1 MKPII
6 NNRGRSHLPLILLLA
21 ILFLIS
27 GITINAFSETSKG
40 LQSTGAITNSTEPL
54 AEKNER
60 ILNQLNKKR
69 QQYYKKKNELVSRHD
84 SELKQL
90 KDKKTVLNK
99 KIGDAKKEISSL
111 QKNLKNSQDRLLYV
125 KRIQQIIAIGLYPLG
140 LFLSTDTLA
149 LFLYIFFPL
158 TILNGCIYLYF
169 RERSFFLLRKKAIL
183 ITAGLLLFLFLIPAL
198 AQGAT
203 SEQSDPLIDKLEKCE
218 QIMSLTDLQRIIKRL
233 ESAESQKGKI
243 ISLPETTTR
252 NPILKP
258 LNKVKVGFPSY
269 YITLAAF
276 YFEDNRKGMA
286 VDAIKKIYD
295 RHSYFLD
302 QAQIPFATN
311 GIKFL
316 LEQEQIESASQAIPK
331 VLPYIKDVSVLLDLA
346 DFLDKAH
353 MDKSARQT
361 LQKAINIASNPD
373 ELITLSRFLIKKDR
387 LEDAIR
393 STGKAIKFTKDLS
406 KLIEI
411 ITFSMENGMEDIVTT
426 GINKSIRLTRTLEE
440 YFLMVDF
447 LLKNNRLEQ
456 AANILSHAINSIKK
470 DRKGYAEQLL
480 KLADMALQRKLYEQA
495 VNAVEKL
502 SIYLGIN
509 AFDYNIN
516 APEILPYKNPLPANK
531 NIALPTYY
539 GILQQKSGFMDTA
552 ETAYRNSIDHQLNR
566 IIDSFGF
573 DMKANLNDFY
583 YLWNLYAMKDN
594 YDILSKM
601 DFIYSLLENQ
611 YLTNIETVHTSRIEE
626 ERKIISELEEKYK
639 SHLQEMKKIKQE
651 KSKVV
656 IASFLHPARSLSL
669 LSLIIILL
677 IGCSI
682 KATQHAKKLS
692 LYKTYG
698 FISKFIECIG
708 WVDILKVVNIP
719 VGILTIFIAQAMQIF
734 QRHEQYTEKIFNLN
748 SIGTNFTTRTDEES
762 ISKEVEPS
770 KLS

>member
-1 MKPII
+1 M
-6 NNRGRSHLPLILLLA
+6 PLILFLV
-21 ILFLIS
+21 IIFLIS

-40 LQSTGAITNSTEPL
+40 LQSTEAITNSTEPL
-54 AEKNER
+54 AGKNDQ
-60 ILNQLNKKR
+60 ILKQLNNKR

-84 SELKQL
+84 SEIKQL

-111 QKNLKNSQDRLLYV
+111 QNNLQKSQDHFLYV
-125 KRIQQIIAIGLYPLG
+125 ARIQKVIAIGLYPLG
-140 LFLSTDTLA
+140 LIFTLSIFEALSSTDTLS

-169 RERSFFLLRKKAIL
+169 RERSLFLRKKKAIL
-183 ITAGLLLFLFLIPAL
+183 IAAGILLILFFMPAF
-198 AQGAT
+198 ASGAT
-203 SEQSDPLIDKLEKCE
+203 SEQPDPLIDKLEKCE

-243 ISLPETTTR
+243 ISLPEMTVR

-258 LNKVKVGFPSY
+258 LNKVNVGTPSY
-269 YITLAAF
+269 YFTLAAF

-295 RHSYFLD
+295 HHSYFAD
-302 QAQIPFATN
+302 KEQIPFATN

-346 DFLDKAH
+346 DFLEKAH
-353 MDKSARQT
+353 MDKSARET
-361 LQKAINIASNPD
+361 LQKAINIASDPD
-373 ELITLSRFLIKKDR
+373 ELINLSRFLIKKDR
-387 LEDAIR
+387 LEDAIQ
-393 STGKAIKFTKDLS
+393 STGKAIKITKDLS

-411 ITFSMENGMEDIVTT
+411 ITFSMENGMEDIVTA
-426 GINKSIRLTRTLEE
+426 GINKSIRLAGTPEE

-456 AANILSHAINSIKK
+456 AANTLSQAIDSIKK
-470 DRKGYAEQLL
+470 DSKGYAEQLL

-509 AFDYNIN
+509 AFDYNIK
-516 APEILPYKNPLPANK
+516 APEILPYKDPLPTNK

-539 GILQQKSGFMDTA
+539 GILQQKSGFMDKA
-552 ETAYRNSIDHQLNR
+552 EISYRNSIVHQLNG
-566 IIDSFGF
+566 IIDGFGF
-573 DMKANLNDFY
+573 DVKANLNDFY
-583 YLWNLYAMKDN
+583 YLWKLYAMKDSN
-594 YDILSKM
+594 DILSKM

-611 YLTNIETVHTSRIEE
+611 YLTNIETMHTSRIEE
-626 ERKIISELEEKYK
+626 EREIINELDEKYK
-639 SHLQEMKKIKQE
+639 SHLQEIKKLNQE
-651 KSKVV
+651 NFKVS
-656 IASFLHPARSLSL
+656 IASFLHSARSLSL

-682 KATQHAKKLS
+682 KAAQHAKKLS
-692 LYKTYG
+692 SYKSYG
-698 FISKFIECIG
+698 FIGKFIECIG

-719 VGILTIFIAQAMQIF
+719 AGILTIFIAQAMQIF

-748 SIGTNFTTRTDEES
+748 SIGSNFTTRTDEES
-762 ISKEVEPS
+762 MSKKVES
-770 KLS
+770 KKSL

>member
-6 NNRGRSHLPLILLLA
+6 NNRGRLHLPLILLLA
-21 ILFLIS
+21 IIFLIS
-27 GITINAFSETSKG
+27 GITINAFSETSTSP
-40 LQSTGAITNSTEPL
+40 QTTESITNSSEPL
-54 AEKNER
+54 AEKNQR

-111 QKNLKNSQDRLLYV
+111 QKNLHKSQDNLLYI
-125 KRIQQIIAIGLYPLG
+125 KRIQKIIAIGLYPLG
-140 LFLSTDTLA
+140 SIFPTYILG

-183 ITAGLLLFLFLIPAL
+183 ITAGLLLLLFLIPAF

-203 SEQSDPLIDKLEKCE
+203 KLEKCE

-233 ESAESQKGKI
+233 ESAKLQKGKI
-243 ISLPETTTR
+243 LLLPETTTR

-258 LNKVKVGFPSY
+258 LNKVKIGFPSY

-295 RHSYFLD
+295 HHSTFLD

-346 DFLDKAH
+346 DFLERAH
-353 MDKSARQT
+353 MDKSARET
-361 LQKAINIASNPD
+361 LQQAINIASDPD
-373 ELITLSRFLIKKDR
+373 ELIKLSRFLVKKDR
-387 LEDAIR
+387 LEDAIQ
-393 STGKAIKFTKDLS
+393 STGKAIKFTKDLN

-411 ITFSMENGMEDIVTT
+411 IEVSLENGMEDIVTT
-426 GINKSIRLTRTLEE
+426 GINKSIRLARTPEE

-470 DRKGYAEQLL
+470 DRRGYA
-480 KLADMALQRKLYEQA
+480 
-495 VNAVEKL
+495 
-502 SIYLGIN
+502 
-509 AFDYNIN
+509 
-516 APEILPYKNPLPANK
+516 
-531 NIALPTYY
+531 
-539 GILQQKSGFMDTA
+539 
-552 ETAYRNSIDHQLNR
+552 
-566 IIDSFGF
+566 
-573 DMKANLNDFY
+573 
-583 YLWNLYAMKDN
+583 
-594 YDILSKM
+594 
-601 DFIYSLLENQ
+601 
-611 YLTNIETVHTSRIEE
+611 
-626 ERKIISELEEKYK
+626 
-639 SHLQEMKKIKQE
+639 
-651 KSKVV
+651 
-656 IASFLHPARSLSL
+656 
-669 LSLIIILL
+669 IIILRRRRY
-677 IGCSI
+677 CHI
-682 KATQHAKKLS
+682 KILS
-692 LYKTYG
+692 LRIKTLLCRPTME
-698 FISKFIECIG
+698 SCNRSPDLWTRQRQPIE
-708 WVDILKVVNIP
+708 
-719 VGILTIFIAQAMQIF
+719 TQ
-734 QRHEQYTEKIFNLN
+734 
-748 SIGTNFTTRTDEES
+748 
-762 ISKEVEPS
+762 
-770 KLS
+770 